1 MTDRPAALPA
11 SPSRCRRLLCDRAG
25 AVVLEYALI
34 GGLVAVMAIGAL
46 LLFTNS
52 TTAVW
57 TTIAQEIGGA
67 LGG

>member
-11 SPSRCRRLLCDRAG
+11 SPPRCRLLRDRAG

-46 LLFTNS
+46 LLFTSS